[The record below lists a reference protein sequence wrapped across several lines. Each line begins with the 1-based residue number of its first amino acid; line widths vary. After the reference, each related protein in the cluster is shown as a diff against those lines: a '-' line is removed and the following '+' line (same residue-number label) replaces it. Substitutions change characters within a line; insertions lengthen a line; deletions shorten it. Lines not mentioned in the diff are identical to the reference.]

1 MLQLGKSTQNPAA
14 LEITASNVKVID
26 EQAIVTE
33 CAVGNTQKKK
43 KQYFRAVFNRVSK
56 VIHDCSSFSY
66 LCSVIDSENSR

>member
-33 CAVGNTQKKK
+33 CAVGNT
-43 KQYFRAVFNRVSK
+43 
-56 VIHDCSSFSY
+56 
-66 LCSVIDSENSR
+66 